1 MLSILPNR
9 TPVLVDEF
17 GLPRY
22 WVAVWSIFHGGGL
35 APSTLQEKLKH
46 IEHLYQHADNI
57 GGVLDDSLGALD
69 FNALSAILESFF
81 ASLRNVPIPTNTG
94 LARWNTVFHFVR
106 DSCERLERDPEM
118 ANRMADIRDRIGR
131 LDRLYLGLRP
141 YQKRIGSQ
149 IRALPRIVVLEMI
162 EAATPGSLT
171 NPFVQVATQWR
182 VFSLVSLLLF
192 QGVRRGEVLSLRAD
206 FLKSEIDHRTGTQR
220 WRMSVKT
227 NETEDDPR
235 ASLPSIKTA
244 NSIRTIPV
252 TPQTA
257 VGLLSYAENYRGKV
271 DHGYFLSSMRGTPLS
286 LEGVTKAMQKL
297 TTALTPLARAELL
310 DLTGAENLTAHSLR
324 HTCAVVR
331 MKQLITS
338 GQTPEQAMSQLRSF
352 FGWSKTSVMPMHY
365 AKAALDERLNESW
378 NDKLDDR
385 LELLR
390 SLPQ

>member
-1 MLSILPNR
+1 MLLILPNR

-35 APSTLQEKLKH
+35 ARSTLQEKLKH

-57 GGVLDDSLGALD
+57 GGVLDDSLGVLD

-94 LARWNTVFHFVR
+94 LARWNTAFHFVK
-106 DSCERLERDPEM
+106 DTCERLERDPEM

-141 YQKRIGSQ
+141 YRKRIGSQ
-149 IRALPRIVVLEMI
+149 IRALPRRVVLEMI
-162 EAATPGSLT
+162 EAATPGSPT
-171 NPFVQVATQWR
+171 NPFEQESTQWR

-206 FLKSEIDHRTGTQR
+206 FLKSDVDHRTGAQR

-244 NSIRTIPV
+244 SSIRTIPV

-271 DHGYFLSSMRGTPLS
+271 DHGYFLSSMRGAPLS

-297 TTALTPLARAELL
+297 TTALTPSARAELL
-310 DLTGAENLTAHSLR
+310 DITGAENLTAHSLR

-331 MKQLITS
+331 MKQLIAS